1 MSIIFFSESYDE
13 IESKQDVKRK
23 EALSEHELHDR
34 SSIYVQI
41 INFHSLTYPLTRL
54 FTYY

>member
-1 MSIIFFSESYDE
+1 MSIIFFSESFDE

-41 INFHSLTYPLTRL
+41 INFHSLTYLLTRL